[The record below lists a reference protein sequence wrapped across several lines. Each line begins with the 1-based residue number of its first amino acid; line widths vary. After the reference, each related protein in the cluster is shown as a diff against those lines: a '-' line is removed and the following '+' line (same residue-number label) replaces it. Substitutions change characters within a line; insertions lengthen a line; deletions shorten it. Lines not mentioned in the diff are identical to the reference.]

1 MTPEDRPPNP
11 DELLAM
17 AYADGELDVD
27 SRADFEARL
36 GADSDLALQVTH
48 QQRLNL
54 LMRRMAPP
62 EPKDA
67 EWARLAKD
75 PLHRSGLGTGF
86 SLTLA
91 GALGVFGLA
100 SWGIVTSDAIATPWK
115 LVLIALAV
123 GVLTLFL
130 TVLRARLRTLPYDPY
145 TSIER

>member
-1 MTPEDRPPNP
+1 MTPEDPPPNP

-17 AYADGELDVD
+17 AYADGELDAD
-27 SRADFEARL
+27 SRADLEARL
-36 GADSDLALQVTH
+36 GADPALALQVTH

-54 LMRRMAPP
+54 LMRKMAPQ

-67 EWARLAKD
+67 EWARLAED
-75 PLHRSGLGTGF
+75 PLHRTGVGAGF

-91 GALGVFGLA
+91 AALGVLVLT
-100 SWGIVTSDAIATPWK
+100 SWGIVNSDDITTPWK

-123 GVLTLFL
+123 GVLALFL